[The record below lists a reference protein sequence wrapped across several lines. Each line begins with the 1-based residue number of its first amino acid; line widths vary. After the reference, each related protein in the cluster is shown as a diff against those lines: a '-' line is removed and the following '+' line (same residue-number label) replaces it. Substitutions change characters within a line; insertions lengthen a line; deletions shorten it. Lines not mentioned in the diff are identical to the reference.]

1 MKKYF
6 LIIIGFIFLA
16 SCQNNGTTTDDLA
29 GKKAL
34 LKEKKAALK
43 TLENEINTL
52 ENEILI
58 LDPPKEKPA
67 VLVNATQVNLD
78 TFLRFVDLQGS
89 VTADDLVNVSAEVGG
104 RIIKT
109 YVDEGSRVRKGQ
121 LIAKLDLD
129 VIQKQI
135 NELETSLSLA
145 TTVFERQ
152 QRLWEQEIGSEIQ
165 FLEAKNNKDRL
176 EKSLETLSSQLSKQN
191 LFAPITGVVDS
202 EFLKEGE
209 MASPGMPIMQILNT
223 NKVTIVADVPEQY
236 LGKLKSGDM
245 VSISF
250 PALNMEIKRRI
261 TSLGRTIDPAN
272 RTFKIEIETA
282 NPDGVLK
289 PNLLAEVKFLELEVQ
304 DVIVAQ
310 IDYIMEEVSGQ
321 KYAFIESKKDGK
333 SIAQKVYITLGEAY
347 NGNIIIKNG
356 LNSGDVMIT
365 DGARNIAA
373 NDPIIISISKT
384 EISNG

>member
-6 LIIIGFIFLA
+6 ILIIGIIFLS
-16 SCQNNGTTTDDLA
+16 SCQNNGKTTDDLA

-43 TLENEINTL
+43 TLENEIATL
-52 ENEILI
+52 ENEILV

-67 VLVNATQVNLD
+67 VLVNATPIKMD
-78 TFLRFVDLQGS
+78 TFQRYVDLQGA
-89 VTADDLVNVSAEVGG
+89 VTADDLVNVSAEAGG

-135 NELETSLSLA
+135 DELETSLSLA

-152 QRLWEQEIGSEIQ
+152 ERLWEQEIGSEIQ
-165 FLEAKNNKDRL
+165 LLEAKNNKERL
-176 EKSLETLSSQLSKQN
+176 EKSLEILKSQLSKQN
-191 LFAPITGVVDS
+191 VYAPITGVVDR

-209 MASPGMPIMQILNT
+209 MASPGMPIIQILNT
-223 NKVTIVADVPEQY
+223 KKVTIVADVPEQY
-236 LGKLKSGDM
+236 LGKIKRGDM
-245 VSISF
+245 VTISF
-250 PALNMEIKRRI
+250 PALNMEMQRRV
-261 TSLGRTIDPAN
+261 TALGRTIDPAN

-282 NPDGVLK
+282 NPDGMLK
-289 PNLLAEVKFLELEVQ
+289 PNLLAEIKFLELEVK

-310 IDYIMEEVSGQ
+310 IDYIMEEVSGR
-321 KYAFIESKKDGK
+321 KYAFIESKKEGK

-373 NDPIIISISKT
+373 NDPIIISNSKT